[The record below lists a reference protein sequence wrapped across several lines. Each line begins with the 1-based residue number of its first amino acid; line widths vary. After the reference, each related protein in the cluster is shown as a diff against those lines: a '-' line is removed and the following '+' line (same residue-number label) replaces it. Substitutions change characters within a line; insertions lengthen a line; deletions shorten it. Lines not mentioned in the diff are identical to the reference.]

1 MGGWLPLVAAVV
13 MGNGGASIEE
23 VTAEPDQVVSEDP
36 RLDKPVQVED
46 VEVFGR
52 RGAALTPP
60 EIELDGADIDAL
72 GAWSIDDV
80 LKRMDET
87 LAIGGQPLVLINGRP
102 TPNVSAYTGFPPDA
116 LVRAEVLP
124 PEASGLYGA
133 VAGQRVVNLVLQPR
147 FSSYDG
153 RAMGARPTQGG
164 TSTLSGELRRSGIAG
179 RNTHQFGL
187 RVSHE
192 TALRAGER
200 DRSLITDGPE
210 ADRATLRPQSD
221 VLSANLSLTRG
232 LGDWSGVFSLNGQ
245 MQDSRSVAQVG
256 AGAVESRRR
265 SDSLGVS
272 GGVSGNLLGWL
283 VQTNLNGQI
292 GRNREAG
299 LQDMTSDTLSLGLTG
314 SGQRSLIEL
323 PSGPLT
329 ANLTANFQGS
339 RSTVERSQDRTVHSF
354 QTNSAR
360 GVLTVPLS
368 KSGGAGWRG
377 RLGDIAATF
386 GAGMRES
393 GGGGGEDV
401 SAGFTWTP
409 RRSVR
414 LNGEWAASTDS
425 VPDIQRSEP
434 QYYGDPIVVFDFR
447 TGEAI
452 EVLPIRGGNPDL
464 TPPES
469 ERWRISASVGPF
481 TSWNLSGNLGYTR
494 AELTNGIG
502 SLPEL
507 TEDVEAAFPDRFH
520 RDVDG
525 RLISIDYRPLNLS
538 STLTENLNT
547 GVNFN
552 LPRPAAA
559 AGQDV
564 TIMRVALNHSLQ
576 LSNVARLRAGL
587 PEMDRLKGDGGG
599 VARQNAS
606 VLLDARRGRWGANIS
621 ARWQEGYRTRRT
633 GGQDGPDDLIIAPF
647 TMVDLRFNFQM
658 TSSGRGIGTGG
669 DDAPRRRSTGLQLS
683 LDISNLFDARREAR
697 LGDGSPAQGYGRD
710 MQDPLGRT
718 VRLTLQRRF

>member
-1 MGGWLPLVAAVV
+1 MGWLPFVAAVV
-13 MGNGGASIEE
+13 MGQGGASLDEA
-23 VTAEPDQVVSEDP
+23 TKKPDQVARVDP
-36 RLDKPVQVED
+36 SLGEPVQVED

-60 EIELDGADIDAL
+60 EIELDGADIDAMD
-72 GAWSIDDV
+72 AWSIDDV

-124 PEASGLYGA
+124 PAAAGLYGA
-133 VAGQRVVNLVLQPR
+133 APGQRVVNLVLQR
-147 FSSYDG
+147 QFSSYDG
-153 RAMGARPTQGG
+153 RVVGSRPTQGG
-164 TSTLSGELRRSGIAG
+164 TSTLSGDLRRSGIAG
-179 RNTHQFGL
+179 RNTHQLGL
-187 RVSHE
+187 RASRD
-192 TALRAGER
+192 TALRARER
-200 DRSLITDGPE
+200 DRALVTDGPE
-210 ADRATLRPQSD
+210 ADRVTLRPQSD
-221 VLSANLSLTRG
+221 VISANLSLTRG
-232 LGDWSGVFSLNGQ
+232 LGDWSGVFGLNGQ
-245 MQDSRSVAQVG
+245 TQDSRSVAQVG
-256 AGAVESRRR
+256 VGVVESRRR
-265 SDSLGVS
+265 SNSLGVS
-272 GGVSGNLLGWL
+272 GGASGNLIGWL

-292 GRNREAG
+292 VRNREDG

-323 PSGPLT
+323 PSGPVT
-329 ANLTANFQGS
+329 ANVTANFQGS
-339 RSTVERSQDRTVHSF
+339 RSTVERNQDKTIRSF

-360 GVLTVPLS
+360 GALTIPLS
-368 KSGGAGWRG
+368 RSGGAGWAD
-377 RLGDIAATF
+377 RLGDVAATF

-393 GGGGGEDV
+393 GGGSGEDV
-401 SAGFTWTP
+401 SAGLTWTP
-409 RRSVR
+409 RRGVR
-414 LNGEWAASTDS
+414 LNGEWAVSTDS

-434 QYYGDPIVVFDFR
+434 QYYGTPIVVFDFR
-447 TGEAI
+447 TGEAV

-469 ERWRISASVGPF
+469 ERWTASASLGPF
-481 TSWNLSGNLGYTR
+481 TSWKLSGNLGYTR
-494 AELTNGIG
+494 AEFTNGIG

-525 RLISIDYRPLNLS
+525 RLVSIDYRPLNLS
-538 STLTENLNT
+538 STLTESLNT
-547 GVNFN
+547 GLNFN
-552 LPRPAAA
+552 LPRPAGAV
-559 AGQDV
+559 GQEA

-599 VARQNAS
+599 LSRQNAS
-606 VLLDARRGRWGANIS
+606 VLVDARRGRWGANIS
-621 ARWQEGYRTRRT
+621 ARWQEGYRTRRI
-633 GGQDGPDDLIIAPF
+633 GGQDGPDDLVMAPF
-647 TMVDLRFNFQM
+647 TTVDLRFNFQM
-658 TSSGRGIGTGG
+658 MSSRSKS
-669 DDAPRRRSTGLQLS
+669 DDEAGNPPRRRSEGLQLN

-697 LGDGSPAQGYGRD
+697 RGDGSPAQGYGRD